1 MVIMRSLRTWRGPR
15 RLHGLLDLGYG
26 AYGLGTLA
34 LFLGFTLA
42 PLSPRS
48 FMRLFAVLL
57 LLLAI
62 CLGGDGLLG
71 LFTSMDRTG
80 KRWRVGGP
88 ARTFAN
94 LKIGIGTL
102 ALVLFSIGASPA

>member
-1 MVIMRSLRTWRGPR
+1 MVILRSLRAWHGPR
-15 RLHGLLDLGYG
+15 RLHGLFDLGYG
-26 AYGLGTLA
+26 AYGVGTLG
-34 LFLGFTLA
+34 LFLAFTIA

-48 FMRLFAVLL
+48 FMRLFALLL

-71 LFTSMDRTG
+71 LLTSMDRTG
-80 KRWRVGGP
+80 KRWRFGGP

-94 LKIGIGTL
+94 LKIGVGTL
-102 ALVLFSIGASPA
+102 ALVLFSIGAYPA

>member
-1 MVIMRSLRTWRGPR
+1 MVLLRSLRAWRGPR
-15 RLHGLLDLGYG
+15 RLHGLLDLGY
-26 AYGLGTLA
+26 AAFGLGTLS
-34 LFLGFTLA
+34 LFLAFMLA

-88 ARTFAN
+88 ARTFA
-94 LKIGIGTL
+94 
-102 ALVLFSIGASPA
+102 ALTIRAEIVQSLRTVA